1 MKKCYR
7 CNKYLSEKE
16 WKKCRRIKIFKNAFG
31 EFEIRLH
38 SCGYRMISKIEK
50 NKWIENLTTKF

>member
-1 MKKCYR
+1 MRKCYR

-16 WKKCRRIKIFKNAFG
+16 WKKCRRIRTFKNAFG

-38 SCGYRMISKIEK
+38 SCGYRMINKIEK
-50 NKWIENLTTKF
+50 NK